1 MRAIAVNR
9 LIALTVLG
17 RYQLRAEVATVQ
29 IHELASLRSSPI
41 STDPLVGDDAG
52 RPCYGMTDPVPP
64 GDPMTLGNMRK
75 LGVYHLVAT
84 CLQDACRHQG
94 LIDVSKYAKLA

>member
-1 MRAIAVNR
+1 M
-9 LIALTVLG
+9 
-17 RYQLRAEVATVQ
+17 ATKRN
-29 IHELASLRSSPI
+29 L
-41 STDPLVGDDAG
+41 
-52 RPCYGMTDPVPP
+52 P

-94 LIDVSKYAKLA
+94 LIDVSKYAKPA